1 MKTFKMISAS
11 KLVTGVAAVALLA
24 GCASG
29 GASMNTKS
37 GGITRHDLDYMAA
50 VENSARFKGVNVV
63 WINPPPE
70 LGKRYLREV
79 K

>member
-1 MKTFKMISAS
+1 MKTFSLVSAS
-11 KLVTGVAAVALLA
+11 KVVVAMGAVALLA
-24 GCASG
+24 GCAG
-29 GASMNTKS
+29 GGSTMNTKS
-37 GGITRHDLDYMAA
+37 GDITRKDLDYMAA

-70 LGKRYLREV
+70 LGKRYLRDV

>member
-1 MKTFKMISAS
+1 MKKFSMISAS
-11 KLVTGVAAVALLA
+11 KGVIAVAAVALLA

-29 GASMNTKS
+29 GATMNTKS
-37 GGITRHDLDYMAA
+37 SDITRKDLDYMAA

-63 WINPPPE
+63 WVNPPPE
-70 LGKRYLREV
+70 LGKRYLRDV

>member
-1 MKTFKMISAS
+1 MKKFSMISAS
-11 KLVTGVAAVALLA
+11 KGVIAVAAVALLA

-29 GASMNTKS
+29 GTTMNTKS
-37 GGITRHDLDYMAA
+37 SDITRKDLDYMAA

-63 WINPPPE
+63 WVNPPPE
-70 LGKRYLREV
+70 LGKRYLRDV